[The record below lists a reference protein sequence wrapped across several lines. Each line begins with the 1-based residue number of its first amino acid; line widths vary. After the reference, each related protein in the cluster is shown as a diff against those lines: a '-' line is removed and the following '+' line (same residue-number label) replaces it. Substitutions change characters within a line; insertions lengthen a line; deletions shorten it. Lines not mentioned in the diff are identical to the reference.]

1 MEPMA
6 SRTASE
12 TRFSDGMSSRP
23 VAWRRA
29 SSRRRSA
36 ICGSTESRG
45 RFMRSLAIVVLVM
58 EWPQLARRVGAWYA
72 GGEAILSDGVEES
85 QFAVAVTLDVNTL
98 GV

>member
-1 MEPMA
+1 
-6 SRTASE
+6 
-12 TRFSDGMSSRP
+12 
-23 VAWRRA
+23 
-29 SSRRRSA
+29 
-36 ICGSTESRG
+36 
-45 RFMRSLAIVVLVM
+45 M